1 MNRRLEGRVFAH
13 AFGESCGF
21 HFCAFCGLIIW
32 RKLAFIYQFLETMI
46 YLAQAG
52 FLLRVF
58 EGRFIFYLAQ
68 AGFRFPRVLTRCVPL
83 IWRKLAIVFEVF
95 MNVVIVAS
103 GRSIAVEL
111 SHLEKFWLGDYR
123 SFSYFEK

>member
-1 MNRRLEGRVFAH
+1 
-13 AFGESCGF
+13 
-21 HFCAFCGLIIW
+21 
-32 RKLAFIYQFLETMI
+32 MI

-68 AGFRFPRVLTRCVPL
+68 AGFRFPRVLTRWVPL

-103 GRSIAVEL
+103 GRRIAVEL
-111 SHLEKFWLGDYR
+111 SHLGKFWSGDYR
-123 SFSYFEK
+123 IIFFFGIMI